1 MDTSMLDEESK
12 TSEDEDCNSLE
23 EDSNSSEDE
32 DCDSSEDEELSPPQ
46 AKSMGRSVK
55 ERRYF
60 IFIFSSNR
68 VNG

>member
-1 MDTSMLDEESK
+1 MLEEENNS
-12 TSEDEDCNSLE
+12 SEDEDCNSLE

-46 AKSMGRSVK
+46 AKSMRRKVN

-60 IFIFSSNR
+60 IFIVSSNS